1 MNKSNWKKTRNKLTK
16 TYHFNAYKLIMTFVN
31 EVMHIAEE
39 QNHHPDIT
47 VYYDK
52 VILSITD
59 HEKGEVSEKCHRLK
73 DTVDNLSIV
82 KS

>member
-1 MNKSNWKKTRNKLTK
+1 MNKSNWKKSRNKLTK
-16 TYHFNAYKLIMTFVN
+16 TYHFNTYKLIMIFVN
-31 EVMHIAEE
+31 EVMQIAEA
-39 QNHHPDIT
+39 QNHHPDIK

-52 VILSITD
+52 VLLTITD

-73 DTVDNLSIV
+73 DTIDNLSIV